1 MRHPTRERIL
11 RWHRRLSLLLLPVWV
26 LQIGSGLLLALHREL
41 PDALL
46 GASAKAIDVAGVAA
60 TLDRLE
66 TELAPARVEVVAPGG
81 LLAGHLRVLLAN
93 GPADGVQ
100 VVIDGGGRELRRI
113 EADAFERDA
122 GLWLYRLHRHLHLGA
137 PGEWLLRFSGIV
149 LLLNIALGLRLL
161 LGGRLRDAL
170 LPALLRRQA
179 KARLRMAHRS
189 LAAWIGLPL
198 LCVVAAG
205 VGMAIDTRG
214 GANGLPTPHTG
225 QALPSAGAAWTLAA
239 GLLPSDATPGL
250 LHLPVQPGA
259 PATLR
264 WRASG
269 ELPQR
274 EGRSFLRFDPSTGA
288 VIEALDAGAAAPLD
302 RLRHALP
309 ALHAGEALGAAGVVL
324 VMASALGALALG
336 ALGASIALSR
346 RPKTS
351 ADAAPLTSIRSE
363 ESRP

>member
-1 MRHPTRERIL
+1 ML
-11 RWHRRLSLLLLPVWV
+11 RWHRRVSLLLLPVWL

-46 GASAKAIDVAGVAA
+46 GASARAIDVAGVAT

-66 TELAPARVEVVAPGG
+66 TEHAPSRVEVLAPGG
-81 LLAGHLRVLLAN
+81 LLSGHLRVLLAD
-93 GPADGVQ
+93 GPADGMQ
-100 VVIDGGGRELRRI
+100 VVIDGSGRELRRI

-137 PGEWLLRFSGIV
+137 PGEWLLRFAGVV
-149 LLLNIALGLRLL
+149 LLLNIVLGLRLL
-161 LGGRLRDAL
+161 IGGRLRATL
-170 LPALLRRQA
+170 MPALRSRQGAARR
-179 KARLRMAHRS
+179 RMAHRS
-189 LAAWIGLPL
+189 LAAWICLPL

-214 GANGLPTPHTG
+214 GATGLPTPHTG
-225 QALPSAGAAWTLAA
+225 QALPSAGATWTTAA

-250 LHLPVQPGA
+250 LHLPLQPGA

-264 WRASG
+264 WRAPG

-274 EGRSFLRFDPSTGA
+274 EGQSYLRFDPSTGA
-288 VIEALDAGAAAPLD
+288 VIDALDAGAGPPFV

-309 ALHAGEALGAAGVVL
+309 ALHSGEALGAVGVVL
-324 VMASALGALALG
+324 VIASALGALALG
-336 ALGASIALSR
+336 AIGASLALSR

-351 ADAAPLTSIRSE
+351 ADAAPPTSIRSE
-363 ESRP
+363 DSRP